1 MIKYLKSR
9 YNRPIIIFSAF
20 VIPENVQNK
29 LESAGADRL
38 SVGWPVPQAIFRD
51 IFQGWQLFVQDS
63 GRTAARECRE
73 LSGGQ

>member
-1 MIKYLKSR
+1 MTT
-9 YNRPIIIFSAF
+9 FSAF
-20 VIPENVQNK
+20 VIPEYLQK
-29 LESAGADRL
+29 ELESTGADQV
-38 SVGWPVPQAIFRD
+38 SAGWPVPQSVFRD